1 MTDPH
6 RSPEYQQLAR
16 RFLETSET
24 QHTRSFAAS
33 CDPDTAAAV
42 PHEFIDWALVEF
54 RNNRWG
60 AVEPHMVVLNGEI
73 LDLHFG
79 DADRRAEVAQ
89 ALADSIGV
97 FGNRR
102 RDLPDS
108 ELATA
113 IENLGEEA
121 SQRIHGEYP
130 YGEPGDPTSVRV
142 WIDQQAPDGDIRISS
157 PNLSRKAGS
166 ASMPEDHGLVM
177 EIQYPKNAD
186 GSMGNRQVL
195 HPGAPEDAIY
205 ARCLDASGTP
215 LPGDDSWYDP
225 ARWYDSPHAMHSLA
239 DLIVASHATGV
250 RLRLRPMPTVA
261 ALKRAFKAADHIWRG
276 SYVGWLNEFSV

>member
-60 AVEPHMVVLNGEI
+60 AVEPHMVVLNDEI

-108 ELATA
+108 ELANA

-157 PNLSRKAGS
+157 PNLSRKAGECIN
-166 ASMPEDHGLVM
+166 PRR
-177 EIQYPKNAD
+177 P
-186 GSMGNRQVL
+186 R
-195 HPGAPEDAIY
+195 
-205 ARCLDASGTP
+205 
-215 LPGDDSWYDP
+215 PGDGNSVPEERRRLHGQP
-225 ARWYDSPHAMHSLA
+225 AGASPGCTGGRNLREMPGRQRYA
-239 DLIVASHATGV
+239 ATRG
-250 RLRLRPMPTVA
+250 RLLV
-261 ALKRAFKAADHIWRG
+261 
-276 SYVGWLNEFSV
+276 